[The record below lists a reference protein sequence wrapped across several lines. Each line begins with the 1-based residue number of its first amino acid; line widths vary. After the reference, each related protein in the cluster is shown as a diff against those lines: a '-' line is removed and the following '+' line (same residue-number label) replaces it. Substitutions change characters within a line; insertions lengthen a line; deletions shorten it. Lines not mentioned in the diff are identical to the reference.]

1 MSFDLCILASN
12 LPDYKTALTLYYK
25 LCEGEVPDV
34 APNRSLD
41 RFYEELSLAFPE
53 IDSLSEEEIEDSP
66 WTNAH
71 DRSNVH
77 IIVCICWDRQL
88 EIAPIVLEIAKRHQL
103 SVLDPQSRTL
113 HTI

>member
-1 MSFDLCILASN
+1 MSFDLCILTAN
-12 LPDYKTALTLYYK
+12 LPDYETALTLYYK

-41 RFYEELSLAFPE
+41 RFNEELSERFPE
-53 IDSLSEEEIEDSP
+53 IDRLSEEEIEDSP

-71 DRSNVH
+71 DRSNAH
-77 IIVCICWDRQL
+77 ILVCIRWDRQL
-88 EIAPIVLEIAKRHQL
+88 EMAPIVLEIAKRHQL
-103 SVLDPQSRTL
+103 LVLDPQSRTL